1 MTDSY
6 LEEAPL
12 QIREPLQKLS
22 RDLVRAAATLSDQ
35 EARYLVD
42 SYYMMQ
48 GNRKRAENQMRAMA
62 DEPHEVL
69 AWAASQADT
78 METQIRR
85 ALQSYAQ
92 AQPVGQWLLSTYG
105 IGPVISAGILA
116 HIDIHKA
123 PTVGHIWRFAGFDPS
138 VKWGKGEK
146 RPWNAGL
153 KTLCWHAGQSF
164 MKFSGADE
172 CWYGQVYRRRKE
184 QETERNDS
192 GANATAAAAILEEK
206 KFSKSKDAYKA
217 LSTGKLPKAQV
228 DARARRYVV
237 KLWLS
242 HLHLVWT
249 WLVLHK
255 LPPKPYA
262 IAHGLHAH
270 FIPPPDLH
278 NIEGLA
284 EALRREGWS

>member
-1 MTDSY
+1 MTDTY
-6 LEEAPL
+6 IDAPL
-12 QIREPLQKLS
+12 PIREPLQKLS

-48 GNRKRAENQMRAMA
+48 GNRKRAANQMRAMA

-69 AWAASQADT
+69 AWAAGQAET

-92 AQPVGQWLLSTYG
+92 AQPVGQWLLATYG

-116 HIDIHKA
+116 HIDINKA
-123 PTVGHIWRFAGFDPS
+123 PTVGHIWRFAGLDPS
-138 VKWGKGEK
+138 VKWGKGDK

-172 CWYGQVYRRRKE
+172 CWYGQVYRQRKE
-184 QETERNDS
+184 QETTRNDS
-192 GANATAAAAILEEK
+192 GANATTAAAILEEK
-206 KFSKSKDAYKA
+206 KFNKSTDAYKA
-217 LSTGKLPKAQV
+217 LSSGKLPKAQV

-249 WLVLHK
+249 WLVLNK

-262 IAHGLHAH
+262 IVHGQHAH

-278 NIEGLA
+278 NIEGLG
-284 EALRREGWS
+284 EALRREGWN